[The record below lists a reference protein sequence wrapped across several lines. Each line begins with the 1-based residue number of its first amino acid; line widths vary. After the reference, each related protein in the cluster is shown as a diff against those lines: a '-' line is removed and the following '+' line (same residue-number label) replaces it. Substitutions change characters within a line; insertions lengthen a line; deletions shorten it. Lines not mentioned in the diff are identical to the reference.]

1 MRTEKLKALPKP
13 WFQDVPAPD
22 QTWGEGRRDADIS
35 FWDKWAR
42 RGSSLYIA
50 NRVPV
55 GHLELM
61 IKWPG
66 KDLRAIYQPIGEF
79 RDGGIS
85 KDAWQ

>member
-1 MRTEKLKALPKP
+1 VGA
-13 WFQDVPAPD
+13 A
-22 QTWGEGRRDADIS
+22 GN
-35 FWDKWAR
+35 
-42 RGSSLYIA
+42 SLYIA
-50 NRVPV
+50 NRVPI

-79 RDGGIS
+79 RAGGIS